1 MSSSSS
7 SSARSLHHDHS
18 VLTAV
23 PLINC
28 LLIAV
33 ANELV
38 IGPPPPPPLA
48 TSLHNRLAA
57 VSLLFGVSFLLPF
70 RDHRTNQLLLQLEV
84 VMRWRWCH
92 WLPLPSFSI
101 VLFSLLAAA
110 ILALFAIQHSEITLN
125 CWFGNWYT
133 LLTLQ
138 WLNEHSR

>member
-57 VSLLFGVSFLLPF
+57 VSLLFGVFFLLPF
-70 RDHRTNQLLLQLEV
+70 RDHRTNQAAV
-84 VMRWRWCH
+84 AIGGSDAMAMV
-92 WLPLPSFSI
+92 
-101 VLFSLLAAA
+101 SLTAAT
-110 ILALFAIQHSEITLN
+110 FFLN
-125 CWFGNWYT
+125 CVVFLAGGGNPCFVCNPAQRDYLE
-133 LLTLQ
+133 LLVRKLI
-138 WLNEHSR
+138 HSAHSSVIERT